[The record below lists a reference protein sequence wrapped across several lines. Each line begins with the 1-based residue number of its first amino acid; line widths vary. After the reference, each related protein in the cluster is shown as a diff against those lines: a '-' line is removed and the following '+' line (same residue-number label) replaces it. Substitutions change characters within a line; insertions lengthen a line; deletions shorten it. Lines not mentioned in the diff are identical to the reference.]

1 MDPLSITSGVIAIIQ
16 ISTGIVSVCLDYV
29 RDVKDAP
36 SDLRK
41 IMLEVAAVKGI
52 FEALSLLLAPTEGD
66 HSGSSQQK
74 DNERSYSFL
83 RDPIARCARE
93 LKALDAL
100 FPKAESRSSDGK
112 RRKCIVSLSSLAW
125 PLKSH
130 RAKKH
135 LDDISQYKATIN
147 LALTTRSW

>member
-16 ISTGIVSVCLDYV
+16 ISTGIVSICSDYV

-41 IMLEVAAVKGI
+41 IMVEIAAVKGI
-52 FEALSLLLAPTEGD
+52 FEALSLLLAPTGD
-66 HSGSSQQK
+66 DHLAGSQEN

-83 RDPIARCARE
+83 RDPIAGCARE
-93 LKALDAL
+93 LTALDAL
-100 FPKAESRSSDGK
+100 FPKAEDRSCDGK
-112 RRKCIVSLSSLAW
+112 RRKCILSLRSLAW
-125 PLKSH
+125 PLKAH
-130 RAKKH
+130 HAKKH
-135 LDDISQYKATIN
+135 LDDISRYKATIS